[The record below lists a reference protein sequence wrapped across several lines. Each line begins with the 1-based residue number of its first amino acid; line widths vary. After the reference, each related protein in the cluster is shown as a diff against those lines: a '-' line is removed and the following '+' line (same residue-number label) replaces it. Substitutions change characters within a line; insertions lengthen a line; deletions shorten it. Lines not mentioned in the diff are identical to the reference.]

1 MEQRKKTME
10 NAAMD
15 KGRSSAGQNDQQKA
29 ESSQDPSGLFAV
41 DVFSRPF
48 VTKFTRNKPKTNKG
62 ALAREKNTQTNLER
76 IFDDQFNMEDEKLA
90 QDIQEAIEREMFL
103 SVVANDILVTVENGM
118 VTLEGKVFTK
128 QEKLMAG
135 DKAVDF
141 AGFGMV
147 NNELEVTNQDIE

>member
-1 MEQRKKTME
+1 ME
-10 NAAMD
+10 NELME
-15 KGRSSAGQNDQQKA
+15 KGHKANQSNQLRSDNVNSHVNDH
-29 ESSQDPSGLFAV
+29 DPSGLFAV
-41 DVFSRPF
+41 DLFTRPV

-62 ALAREKNTQTNLER
+62 PVSREKNTQTHLER
-76 IFDDQFNMEDEKLA
+76 VFDDQFNMEDEKLA

-103 SVVANDILVTVENGM
+103 AVVANDILVTVENGM

-147 NNELEVTNQDIE
+147 NNELEVTDPDHQ